1 MGGVV
6 DRARAGDFVEWLPDR
21 TVAHTAS
28 EKHLMERQKAEDGPQ
43 KDPAYMQPI
52 KAHENASHDGV
63 SLRSQH
69 ENHWKNDLRADKP
82 VGLPPDKDTKDKQTN
97 GKVTSPASG
106 GIFFFMHERG
116 TRQKSVLL
124 CFVCQAKDP
133 RTLCSIQQQAP
144 KPRGVDNRVRLTG

>member
-106 GIFFFMHERG
+106 GIFFSCMKEGLVRKVFCCVSFV
-116 TRQKSVLL
+116 RQ
-124 CFVCQAKDP
+124 
-133 RTLCSIQQQAP
+133 RIQEHFAQSSS
-144 KPRGVDNRVRLTG
+144 KPQSLGGWTTEFA